1 MAKYGF
7 KQGSRE
13 TVRYPVKASTT
24 ITQGDIL
31 ALVAATVG
39 GVANTLCVFPVDGG
53 DEVIG
58 VAAEGAESNAT
69 AGANE
74 VLVYIS
80 NDTTYTYPPDTGNVT
95 TALRGKIIDVAA
107 AQTLDIDAASEGNV
121 YVVDVDVPNN
131 LAIVKFLVADAYST
145 V

>member
-13 TVRYPVKASTT
+13 TVRYPVKAATA
-24 ITQGDIL
+24 IVQGDML
-31 ALVAATVG
+31 ALVAATVS
-39 GVANTLCVFPVDGG
+39 GVVNTLCVFPVDGG
-53 DEVIG
+53 DEIIG
-58 VAAEGAESNAT
+58 VAAESAEANAT

-80 NDTTYTYPPDTGNVT
+80 ADSTFTYPPDTGNVT
-95 TALRGKIIDVAA
+95 TALRGMIVDAA
-107 AQTLDIDAASEGNV
+107 SAQAIDIDASTEGNV

-131 LAIVKFLVADAYST
+131 LVLCKFKVTDAYT
-145 V
+145 EV